1 MRGMIGEE
9 QGPASSEPKR
19 EPTWDSDAESA
30 LIDLTA
36 SPSPADAGE
45 MEPEVTV
52 TAAPSCP
59 NSPGVAAAASNRR
72 LRGKTPSGD
81 QFDEAA
87 KALIEMRERIAKDV
101 GKKSFQEEAAFPKP
115 GPKVKSEVAA
125 STTHMSVDVDVADV
139 GVVVDVIQRRWRSR
153 SQRSPWRKPKSD
165 PREWPKLQRK
175 WQPCPCWRTTTP
187 RPMRMTTTTIRSTV
201 PSDATEV
208 AECTGPIF
216 SECCTDFSV

>member
-125 STTHMSVDVDVADV
+125 STTPHERGRGRGGRGRGGGRNPKAMAKQKSKEPVAKA
-139 GVVVDVIQRRWRSR
+139 QKRSKR
-153 SQRSPWRKPKSD
+153 
-165 PREWPKLQRK
+165 
-175 WQPCPCWRTTTP
+175 
-187 RPMRMTTTTIRSTV
+187 
-201 PSDATEV
+201 V
-208 AECTGPIF
+208 AEATAKVAAVSMLADDDTSADEDDDYNNPEHSPKRRKGGR
-216 SECCTDFSV
+216 

>member
-1 MRGMIGEE
+1 MIGEE

-45 MEPEVTV
+45 IEPEATV

-59 NSPGVAAAASNRR
+59 TSPGGAAAASNRR

-125 STTHMSVDVDVADV
+125 STTPHERGRGRGGRGRGGGRNPKAMAKQKSKEPVAKA
-139 GVVVDVIQRRWRSR
+139 QKRSKR
-153 SQRSPWRKPKSD
+153 
-165 PREWPKLQRK
+165 
-175 WQPCPCWRTTTP
+175 
-187 RPMRMTTTTIRSTV
+187 
-201 PSDATEV
+201 V
-208 AECTGPIF
+208 AEATAKVAAVSMLADDDTSADEDDDYNNPEHSPKRRKGGR
-216 SECCTDFSV
+216 

>member
-115 GPKVKSEVAA
+115 KVKSEVAA
-125 STTHMSVDVDVADV
+125 STTPHERGRGRGGRGRGGGRNPKAMAKQKSKEPVAKA
-139 GVVVDVIQRRWRSR
+139 QKRSKR
-153 SQRSPWRKPKSD
+153 
-165 PREWPKLQRK
+165 
-175 WQPCPCWRTTTP
+175 
-187 RPMRMTTTTIRSTV
+187 
-201 PSDATEV
+201 V
-208 AECTGPIF
+208 AEATAKVAAVSMLADDDTSADEDDDYNNPEHSPKRRKGGR
-216 SECCTDFSV
+216 